1 MKTLNFYKLNSMSEP
16 TPEYAIQQIN
26 SHGEIP
32 SQLADVSRLFR
43 KVKITLSDSQFKAL
57 FHLIAFWLNKAPAK
71 GELFEMAYYLA
82 VHKLFNSKLQKAVF
96 NLRSNVTISLDICQA
111 NTLMEAL
118 SDYQLNNSSYEMMTI
133 RHIIQEID
141 KQTV

>member
-1 MKTLNFYKLNSMSEP
+1 M
-16 TPEYAIQQIN
+16 
-26 SHGEIP
+26 GEITIYTNNMP
-32 SQLADVSRLFR
+32 STESVGAIPSKLGDISRLFR

-96 NLRSNVTISLDICQA
+96 NLRSKVTISLDICQA